1 MHTSRVASTGLAT
14 LVPPSRFR
22 HDIRHQGYPGDMADY
37 ERSATVDAPADE
49 LFEYLSTVENLPA
62 YMDRMTSVRSLP
74 GDEVEVEATVQP
86 GDVGSDSAS
95 PDGSVGGGR
104 TVAGD
109 AWFTIDA
116 DTKTLHWGSEG
127 PHDYHGEL
135 QVTGDGASS
144 TVTVRLHTLHEAEGV
159 EDGIERTLAN
169 IQRLAGND
177 GQLNPGTGTS

>member
-1 MHTSRVASTGLAT
+1 
-14 LVPPSRFR
+14 
-22 HDIRHQGYPGDMADY
+22 MADY

-74 GDEVEVEATVQP
+74 GDEVEVEARLQP
-86 GDVGSDSAS
+86 ADAGSDGAS
-95 PDGSVGGGR
+95 DDGSGSGSDTGGR

-135 QVTGDGASS
+135 QVTGDGVTS
-144 TVTVRLHTLHEAEGV
+144 TVTVRLHTLHEAEGI
-159 EDGIERTLAN
+159 DQGIEQTLSN
-169 IQRLAGND
+169 IQRLAGSE
-177 GQLNPGTGTS
+177 GELNPGAGTS